1 MMGVDI
7 VLKSNNT
14 KARKKI
20 IAKGVAG
27 RNMAGEVGR
36 VQTSVVYLE

>member
-1 MMGVDI
+1 MIMGVEI
-7 VLKSNNT
+7 VLKSSST

-27 RNMAGEVGR
+27 RNMVCGVDR
-36 VQTSVVYLE
+36 VQTSVVA